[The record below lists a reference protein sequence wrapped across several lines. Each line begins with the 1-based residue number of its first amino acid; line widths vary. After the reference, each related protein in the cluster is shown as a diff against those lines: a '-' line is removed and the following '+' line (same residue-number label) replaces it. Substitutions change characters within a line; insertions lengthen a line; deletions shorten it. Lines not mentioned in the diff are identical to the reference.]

1 MKIVVYND
9 RDPTWFNDKIRFI
22 IKEKTTAY
30 RYFRQNINNAYWQHR
45 LKLPQS
51 SLNNPTESS
60 KEKYY
65 QIMANKLQNTKKT
78 SSCLSLLKIFLNN
91 EKIPLIPPLFHMYRT
106 AQKMKFSITDFFSK
120 YDYIRRKLRVW
131 SDFEEIVNRKLFFF
145 FFEQCRFIS
154 DFKHKAEIFNHFFS
168 NQCSLLNNNRKLSAN
183 LNHITDRCISSVTF
197 SAGDIGKV
205 IKKRIGIPISVF
217 GHWKFVM
224 TPLINL

>member
-1 MKIVVYND
+1 MRKYH
-9 RDPTWFNDKIRFI
+9 W
-22 IKEKTTAY
+22 Y
-30 RYFRQNINNAYWQHR
+30 HRYSTCIALRKKWSFPLRI
-45 LKLPQS
+45 S
-51 SLNNPTESS
+51 SVIMTKSAGNYGFDQTS
-60 KEKYY
+60 KK
-65 QIMANKLQNTKKT
+65 
-78 SSCLSLLKIFLNN
+78 SLIEN
-91 EKIPLIPPLFHMYRT
+91 
-106 AQKMKFSITDFFSK
+106 
-120 YDYIRRKLRVW
+120 
-131 SDFEEIVNRKLFFF
+131 FFF

-168 NQCSLLNNNRKLSAN
+168 NQCSLLNNNRKLPAN